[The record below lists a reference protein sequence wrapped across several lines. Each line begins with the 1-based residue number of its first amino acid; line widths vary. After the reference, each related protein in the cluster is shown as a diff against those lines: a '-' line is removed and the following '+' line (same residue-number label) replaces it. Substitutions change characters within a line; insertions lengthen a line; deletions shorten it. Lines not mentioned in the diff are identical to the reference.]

1 LTLRTFDCVMFLKKI
16 EIQGFKSF
24 ANKTTVVFD
33 RGMTAVVGPNGSGKS
48 NIADAIKWVL
58 GEQSV
63 KSLRGK
69 KGEDV
74 IFAGSE
80 KKARVSAASVF
91 LYFDNSDGD
100 GAVKLNEIVIGRK
113 VFRDGTSQYS
123 LNESRVRLSDVV
135 NLLTESGIGKGEY
148 TVINQGMAD
157 AILNA
162 SSAQRKMIFE
172 DAIGIR
178 HFRIKRDQADKKL
191 ESTRQNM
198 IRISDVV
205 AEIEPR
211 LKTLKRQ
218 AQRAEKKEELDKE
231 LRDIQEQYYFC
242 KMAKLLKSKEKFN
255 EQEKILNKKI
265 KEAQDDLENA
275 EKKLQRESK
284 EELEGGDKAIMLRK
298 NLQEFSDKRR
308 RVERSVV
315 DLEGRIKFAKRTI
328 EEKTKELQFVH
339 STNQQNKD
347 VKKENEKIIL
357 IKEDLQNLLSPL
369 KKLEKIDSV
378 NELRSMLKNVYNFFE
393 KFLSG
398 NKIKNGEIDN
408 PPSFSCERTSEDRG
422 RQYCEKA
429 IQSAEAEKL
438 EAEGWL
444 KKEKQSLDMIEKE
457 VANCEKDLF
466 KIDNEDRKRRS
477 NFFELEKAI
486 RQKRNIVDEIEGRMN
501 QLKVENSGVLIH
513 VEDLTQE
520 ILAQLSI
527 SSYQLSVMTKNVT
540 VDDMKQPDVENLDK
554 KIRKIK
560 GQLEQIGGTDDLT
573 IQEYAETQ
581 ERFDNFS
588 CELEDLESAKNNL
601 ISLIQKTDKEME
613 NKFKASF
620 KNIAKKFDQY
630 FKMIFG
636 GGEAKIFYD
645 SEESGIEIG
654 AVPPG
659 KKTKNLTMLS
669 GGERALT
676 SIAILAAIIANN
688 PPPFCVL
695 DEVDAALDE
704 ANSLRIGRVFADLVG
719 KTQFIVITHNRA
731 IMNQSNI
738 LYGVTM
744 QKDGVSQLLS
754 VRLDGN

>member
-1 LTLRTFDCVMFLKKI
+1 MYLKKI
-16 EIQGFKSF
+16 EIKGFKSF
-24 ANKTTVVFD
+24 ANKTTVTFD
-33 RGMTAVVGPNGSGKS
+33 RGMTAIVGPNGSGKS

-80 KKARVSAASVF
+80 KKAQVSAASVF
-91 LYFDNSDGD
+91 LYFDE
-100 GAVKLNEIVIGRK
+100 VVIGRK
-113 VFRDGTSQYS
+113 IFRDGSGQYS
-123 LNESRVRLSDVV
+123 LNENRARLSDVV
-135 NLLTESGIGKGEY
+135 NFLAESGVGKGDY

-157 AILNA
+157 SILNA
-162 SSAQRKMIFE
+162 SSVQRRLIFE

-178 HFRIKRDQADKKL
+178 HFRIKRDQAEKKL
-191 ESTRQNM
+191 EATGQNM

-211 LKTLKRQ
+211 LKTLKKQ
-218 AQRAEKKEELDKE
+218 ALRAEKKEELTNE
-231 LRDIQEQYYFC
+231 LRETQEQYYSL
-242 KMAKLLKSKEKFN
+242 KMSELLESKKVFDKQEEKISKE
-255 EQEKILNKKI
+255 IG
-265 KEAQDDLENA
+265 EAQRDLEKA
-275 EKKLQRESK
+275 ESNLQKESK
-284 EELEGGDKAIMLRK
+284 AELDGGDKAIELRK
-298 NLQEFSDKRR
+298 NLQELSSKRR
-308 RVERSVV
+308 SVERSVL
-315 DLEGRIKFAKRTI
+315 DLEGRIKFADRTI
-328 EEKTKELQFVH
+328 EEKTKELNFVH
-339 STNQQNKD
+339 STNQQSKD
-347 VKKENEKIIL
+347 HQEENEKIIL
-357 IKEDLQNLLSPL
+357 RKKELQYLLAPL
-369 KKLEKIDSV
+369 KKLENTDSV
-378 NELRSMLKNVYNFFE
+378 GELRSMLKHVYKFFE
-393 KFLSG
+393 KFLSSG
-398 NKIKNGEIDN
+398 RIDRLADKGADK
-408 PPSFSCERTSEDRG
+408 S

-429 IQSAEAEKL
+429 IQSAEAEKK
-438 EAEGWL
+438 EAEEWL
-444 KKEKQSLDMIEKE
+444 KKEKKELDEIEKN
-457 VANCEKDLF
+457 VVDCEKSML
-466 KIDNEDRKRRS
+466 KINDEDRKRRGK
-477 NFFELEKAI
+477 FFEFEKI
-486 RQKRNIVDEIEGRMN
+486 IHQKRNIVDELKRKIN
-501 QLKVENSGVLIH
+501 QLRIENSGVLIH
-513 VEDLTQE
+513 IEDLRKEVKLELGDDYVSPRLITQRVKLR
-520 ILAQLSI
+520 IITQRNQDGVKSLDVDNL
-527 SSYQLSVMTKNVT
+527 YKN
-540 VDDMKQPDVENLDK
+540 
-554 KIRKIK
+554 ICRIK
-560 GQLEQIGGTDDLT
+560 SQLEQIGGTDDLT
-573 IQEYAETQ
+573 IQEYSETQ

-588 CELEDLESAKNNL
+588 RELEDLESAKSNL

-620 KNIAKKFDQY
+620 KNIAINFDKY

-645 SEESGIEIG
+645 SEESGIEIS

-676 SIAILAAIIANN
+676 SIAILSAIIANN

-704 ANSLRIGRVFADLVG
+704 ANSLRIGRVIADLVG

-754 VRLDGN
+754 VRLNGN